1 MGPYKTSKNTMIPTG
16 FYIMDCSVKY
26 MNARNPLEEGLIY
39 SNEGWTRDW
48 NLSFRYD
55 TASSAIEK
63 ARILQAEAPVKVL
76 QIQTNGNNI
85 GVGEI
90 QF

>member
-1 MGPYKTSKNTMIPTG
+1 MIASG
-16 FYIMDCSVKY
+16 FYIIDNSVKY

-39 SNEGWTRDW
+39 NGNEGWVRDW
-48 NLSFRYD
+48 NLGYRYSS
-55 TASSAIEK
+55 ASEAIEK
-63 ARILQAEAPVKVL
+63 ARVLRVEAPVKVL

>member
-1 MGPYKTSKNTMIPTG
+1 MIPSG
-16 FYIMDCSVKY
+16 FYIMDSSVKY

-39 SNEGWTRDW
+39 NGSEGWVRDW
-48 NLSFRYD
+48 NLSFCYK
-55 TASSAIEK
+55 TASDAIEK
-63 ARILQAEAPVKVL
+63 ARILRAEAPVKVL
-76 QIQTNGNNI
+76 QIQANGNNI

>member
-1 MGPYKTSKNTMIPTG
+1 MIPSG
-16 FYIMDCSVKY
+16 FYIVDSSAKY
-26 MNARNPLEEGLIY
+26 INARNPLVEGLVY
-39 SNEGWTRDW
+39 NGNDGWTRNW
-48 NLSFRYD
+48 GSSHCYK
-55 TASSAIEK
+55 TASEAIEK
-63 ARILQAEAPVKVL
+63 ARILRAEAPVKVL